1 MPFFHVEFEFLYVT
15 KVKNILLQRVFQITL
30 QLFQLLVH
38 SWKALCHFCIR
49 SDIIGDNNCILLCKC
64 DRNET
69 MIVLFPLVSFF
80 FSLVVGIDEV
90 LL

>member
-1 MPFFHVEFEFLYVT
+1 M
-15 KVKNILLQRVFQITL
+15 TL

-38 SWKALCHFCIR
+38 SWKVLCHFYIR
-49 SDIIGDNNCILLCKC
+49 SDMIDIIGDNNCILLCKC

-80 FSLVVGIDEV
+80 FLVVGIDEV